1 MKTSQRSR
9 LLVVSMALLLAG
21 CSSEKPASPD
31 PPVPPASAPSGDP
44 AAATAQP
51 QTPSSEPADAAE
63 DRGEDDTPGPAAAEP
78 AAGDA
83 PAPMSLQQSLENE
96 LSPLPGDAMLAELGY
111 VSPSDQVRS
120 RLADPP
126 GATRLSQQSSLWID
140 LRGKRVFVDGYIAQR
155 EAYLEMFACPAET
168 KEHESIVG
176 VIAQSSEVHA
186 ALLAVGA
193 MPGTPV
199 RWDTEY
205 VPATGQPIR
214 VWVMWHDEQGQFQST
229 DARQWIR
236 HVGTEDSL
244 ELDWVFVG
252 SSIWR
257 DPSDGREY
265 YQANG
270 GEMICVSNFSTAMM
284 DLPVQSSDQNNALL
298 FDAFTER
305 IPPVGTPVRLILVPL
320 PDPAAQSNESPT
332 AADAS
337 LPATPASDAAPP
349 TADLLPLKPT
359 AQQ

>member
-1 MKTSQRSR
+1 M
-9 LLVVSMALLLAG
+9 VAVALLLAG
-21 CSSEKPASPD
+21 CSAEKPA
-31 PPVPPASAPSGDP
+31 PPEPP
-44 AAATAQP
+44 AAATNGANGVPATSTAQP
-51 QTPSSEPADAAE
+51 ETTSSEPADATMERSAT
-63 DRGEDDTPGPAAAEP
+63 DAPAPATPEPAAAD
-78 AAGDA
+78 AA
-83 PAPMSLQQSLENE
+83 APMSLQQSLENE
-96 LSPLPGDAMLAELGY
+96 LPPLSGDAMLAELGY
-111 VSPSDQVRS
+111 VSPTDQVRS

-140 LRGKRVFVDGYIAQR
+140 LRGKRVFVDGYVAQR

-193 MPGTPV
+193 TPGTPV

-214 VWVMWHDEQGQFQST
+214 VWVMWHDEQGKFHST
-229 DARQWIR
+229 DARQWVR

-298 FDAFTER
+298 FDAFTDR
-305 IPPVGTPVRLILVPL
+305 IPPVGTPVRLVLVPL
-320 PDPAAQSNESPT
+320 PDPTDQASKSPAAGDS
-332 AADAS
+332 AA
-337 LPATPASDAAPP
+337 ATPANAAAPP
-349 TADLLPLKPT
+349 TADLLPLKP
-359 AQQ
+359 AAPQ